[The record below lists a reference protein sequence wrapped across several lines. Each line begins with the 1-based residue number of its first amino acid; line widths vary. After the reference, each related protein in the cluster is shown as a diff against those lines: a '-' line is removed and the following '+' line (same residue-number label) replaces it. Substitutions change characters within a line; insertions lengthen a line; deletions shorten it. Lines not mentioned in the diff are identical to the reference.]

1 MAMDA
6 VAGSHDSLTQAATA
20 LSELVALTKAAVAK
34 EQVFISKRLKV
45 REDREP
51 HQDKE
56 MTAFLAMQQD
66 ERADIDKDF
75 EEKKAALERVYSV

>member
-6 VAGSHDSLTQAATA
+6 MGTSDESLSQASTA
-20 LSELVALTKAAVAK
+20 LSDLVALTKAAVAK
-34 EQVFISKRLKV
+34 EQSHISKRLQV
-45 REDREP
+45 RENREP

-66 ERADIDKDF
+66 ERADIDRDF